1 MHKHS
6 KITNYFRRGPLI
18 WVGADSSQT
27 KVIRS
32 DNIPRLERIAK
43 QLLRSKL
50 AQCFKIRRAVYVKV
64 VTNIVGFLS
73 IRSCRPFRHRC
84 VLVQF
89 GSTER
94 WNFLKT
100 EQGFDSKRRQHY

>member
-1 MHKHS
+1 M
-6 KITNYFRRGPLI
+6 
-18 WVGADSSQT
+18 DSSQT
-27 KVIRS
+27 KVIQL

-43 QLLRSKL
+43 QLLRSKS

-73 IRSCRPFRHRC
+73 IRSCHPFRHHC

-89 GSTER
+89 GSMESY
-94 WNFLKT
+94 NFLKT
-100 EQGFDSKRRQHY
+100 EQSFDSKRR